1 MLEFTLILGACDSML
16 DDIYN
21 KTLDNEI
28 TPEIALELVQ
38 SENQFQLFDTADNL
52 RKTIVGDTV
61 TYVVN
66 KAIDITDDCIIGCK
80 FCSFR
85 NHENY
90 KMTNE
95 EISDSI
101 SHAKSE
107 GATEICLFGGIN
119 EEMDIDYYC
128 DLIKEIKDNHDICL
142 HALSP
147 AEVFQTAKNSKIT
160 TFEALKQLKDAGMD
174 TMTGASAEILVD
186 SIRQE
191 ICPNKLTTGQ
201 WSQIVKEA
209 HELGIPTTSTI
220 MYGSIESWQDRIEHM
235 FILKEIQEETHGFT
249 EFVPMT
255 FLGANNELGKISNGA
270 TGIEDLK
277 VHAISRIIFGEVI
290 PNIQVSWVKLG
301 LRMTQVALTCGAND
315 IGGTMFEDKISTAAG
330 GGFGGYLPVNKIK
343 HLITDIGR
351 IPQERTTKYEFI

>member
-1 MLEFTLILGACDSML
+1 MLE
-16 DDIYN
+16 DIYN

-28 TPEIALELVQ
+28 TPELAIDLVH
-38 SENQFQLFDTADNL
+38 SANQFQLFDTADNL
-52 RKTIVGDTV
+52 RKTIVGDKV

-66 KAIDITDDCIIGCK
+66 KAIDITDHCMIGCK

-90 KMTNE
+90 WMTNE

-101 SHAKSE
+101 IQAKTV
-107 GATEICLFGGIN
+107 GATEICLFGGITT
-119 EEMDIDYYC
+119 EMDINYYC

-147 AEVFQTAKNSKIT
+147 AEVFQTAKNSGIST
-160 TFEALKQLKDAGMD
+160 RDALKQLKEAGMD

-186 SIRQE
+186 SIRQQ
-191 ICPNKLTTGQ
+191 ICPNKLSTDE
-201 WSQIVKEA
+201 WSQVVKEA

-220 MYGSIESWQDRIEHM
+220 MYGSIESWKDRINHM
-235 FILKEIQEETHGFT
+235 FLLKEIQEETHGFT

-255 FLGANNELGKISNGA
+255 FLGENNELGKVSDGA

-277 VHAISRIIFGEVI
+277 VHAISRIIFGDVI

-301 LRMTQVALTCGAND
+301 LRMTQVALDCGAND
-315 IGGTMFEDKISTAAG
+315 IGGTMIEDKISTAAG
-330 GGFGGYLPVNKIK
+330 GGFGGYLSVEKIK
-343 HLITDIGR
+343 RLITDIGR
-351 IPQERTTKYEFI
+351 VPQERSTKYEML

>member
-1 MLEFTLILGACDSML
+1 MLEE
-16 DDIYN
+16 IYD
-21 KTLDNEI
+21 KTLSNEI
-28 TPEIALELVQ
+28 TPEIALDLVR
-38 SENQFQLFDTADNL
+38 SANQFELFDTADKL
-52 RKTIVGDTV
+52 RKTIVGDKV

-66 KAIDITDDCIIGCK
+66 KAIDITDYCMIGCK

-90 KMTNE
+90 KMTDE

-101 SHAKSE
+101 VQAKSV
-107 GATEICLFGGIN
+107 GATEICLFGGITKD
-119 EEMDIDYYC
+119 MDIDYYC
-128 DLIKEIKDNHDICL
+128 DLIKNIKDNHDICL

-147 AEVFQTAKNSKIT
+147 AEVYQTAINSNIST
-160 TFEALKQLKDAGMD
+160 YEALKSLKDAGMD

-186 SIRQE
+186 SIRQQ
-191 ICPNKLTTGQ
+191 ICPNKLSTAEWAQ
-201 WSQIVKEA
+201 VVREA

-220 MYGSIESWQDRIEHM
+220 MYGSIESWEDRINHM
-235 FILKEIQEETHGFT
+235 FLLKEIQEETHGFT

-255 FLGANNELGKISNGA
+255 FLGDNNELGKISNGA

-277 VHAISRIIFGEVI
+277 IHAISRIIFGEVI

-315 IGGTMFEDKISTAAG
+315 IGGTMIEDKISTAAG
-330 GGFGGYLPVNKIK
+330 GGFGGYLPVERIK
-343 HLITDIGR
+343 QLVSDIGR
-351 IPQERTTKYEFI
+351 IPQERSTKYDML

>member
-1 MLEFTLILGACDSML
+1 ML
-16 DDIYN
+16 DEIYN
-21 KTLDNEI
+21 KSLDNEI
-28 TPEIALELVQ
+28 TKEEALELVR
-38 SENQFQLFDTADNL
+38 SANQFELFDTADKL
-52 RKTIVGDTV
+52 RQEIVGDKV

-66 KAIDITDDCIIGCK
+66 KAIDITDHCMIGCK

-90 KMTNE
+90 QMSDE

-101 SHAKSE
+101 VQAKSV
-107 GATEICLFGGIN
+107 GATEICLFGGITKD
-119 EEMDIDYYC
+119 MTIDYYC
-128 DLIKEIKDNHDICL
+128 NLIKNIKDEHDICL

-147 AEVFQTAKNSKIT
+147 AEVYQTAKNSNIT
-160 TFEALKQLKDAGMD
+160 TKEALTQLKDAGMD

-186 SIRQE
+186 SIRKQ
-191 ICPNKLTTGQ
+191 ICPNKLTTAQ
-201 WSQIVKEA
+201 WSQVVKEA

-220 MYGSIESWQDRIEHM
+220 MYGSIETWEDRIEHM

-255 FLGANNELGKISNGA
+255 FLGENNELGKISNGA

-277 VHAISRIIFGEVI
+277 IHAISRIIFGNVI

-315 IGGTMFEDKISTAAG
+315 IGGTMIEDKISTAAG
-330 GGFGGYLPVNKIK
+330 GGYGGYLPVEKIK
-343 HLITDIGR
+343 QLVTDIGR
-351 IPQERTTKYEFI
+351 IPQERTTKYDLL